1 MTAQDLLQ
9 ASLDRRDCL
18 LRLAALGLAGPALA
32 SASPASP
39 APGAGVQVA
48 AVGGLVLCGVW
59 PRVAE
64 QASQDLSMPVTTV
77 AAAPKEG
84 VVPAFARGEA
94 QMLLIHA
101 SDEAMALEASGMAAA
116 ARVWGWNEHVI
127 AGPSQDP
134 AGVRTAA
141 DGTQALRRIAETAS
155 PFIALRD
162 PGSYTVVQRLWRRGG
177 IRPDARWL
185 RADTGPRPQAVLEL
199 AARERAYAV
208 VGHIPLAFG
217 KMGAPGI
224 ELLLHGDPLMRRPYV
239 LLTPGPRHPATA
251 AQRKAVL
258 ELADYLLSDT
268 GQQTLKNANGSNTTW
283 VFARDSVPAG
293 MSTGVAG

>member
-1 MTAQDLLQ
+1 MTVPNLLQ
-9 ASLDRRDCL
+9 ASLDRRNCL

-39 APGAGVQVA
+39 APGVGVQVA

-101 SDEAMALEASGMAAA
+101 SDEAMALEASGVAAA

-199 AARERAYAV
+199 AAREQAYAV

-258 ELADYLLSDT
+258 ELADYLLSNT